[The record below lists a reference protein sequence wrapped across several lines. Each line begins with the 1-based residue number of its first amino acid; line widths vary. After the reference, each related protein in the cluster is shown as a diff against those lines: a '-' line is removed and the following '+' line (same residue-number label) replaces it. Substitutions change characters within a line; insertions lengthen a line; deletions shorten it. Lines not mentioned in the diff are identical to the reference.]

1 MNACILVCLHTN
13 FKIFCQEKNSGVMSE
28 VELDSAQRCPQGH
41 DLPWVAV
48 TIAALP
54 QDMNMLESIVLPVS
68 MPFLGRG

>member
-1 MNACILVCLHTN
+1 
-13 FKIFCQEKNSGVMSE
+13 MSE

-54 QDMNMLESIVLPVS
+54 QDMNMLESIVLTVS